1 MNYLKEIIAF
11 SEYKSVH
18 PMSPGQIS
26 LWYTLMAINNKCGWK
41 EWFSVPNSVLSLNSG
56 LSVSGIR
63 KNRIAMQEM
72 GLIDFRFKNKDA
84 TEYKI
89 NSLVM
94 FKKEEEFDSINN
106 SNNDGNNNSNNDSN
120 SFGNSF
126 GNTLNKQNKTKQN
139 KMKYY
144 KKRNPFNNFEDSNE
158 SDYQKLEDEIL
169 DMMLRPDY

>member
-1 MNYLKEIIAF
+1 
-11 SEYKSVH
+11 
-18 PMSPGQIS
+18 
-26 LWYTLMAINNKCGWK
+26 
-41 EWFSVPNSVLSLNSG
+41 
-56 LSVSGIR
+56 
-63 KNRIAMQEM
+63 MQEM

-120 SFGNSF
+120 SIGNSF

>member
-94 FKKEEEFDSINN
+94 FKKEDEFDSNNN
-106 SNNDGNNNSNNDSN
+106 SNNDSHGNSNNDSN
-120 SFGNSF
+120 SFSNSF

-139 KMKYY
+139 KMKYHI
-144 KKRNPFNNFEDSNE
+144 KKNSFNNYEDSNE

-169 DMMLRPDY
+169 DMMLKPDY

>member
-11 SEYKSVH
+11 SEYNSIN
-18 PMSPGQIS
+18 PMSSGQIS
-26 LWYTLMAINNKCGWK
+26 LWYTLMALNNKCGWR
-41 EWFSVPNSVLSLNSG
+41 EWFSVPNSVLTLNSG

-63 KNRIAMQEM
+63 KNRIALQKK
-72 GLIDFRFKNKDA
+72 GLIDFRFNNKDA

-94 FKKEEEFDSINN
+94 FKKEEVYSNSD
-106 SNNDGNNNSNNDSN
+106 SNNDSNNDSN
-120 SFGNSF
+120 SISNNYSNSF
-126 GNTLNKQNKTKQN
+126 GNTLYKQNKTKQN

-144 KKRNPFNNFEDSNE
+144 TKKNSFNNYEDSNA

-169 DMMLRPDY
+169 DIMLKPDY